1 MENSLGFTWLCLII
15 ANMWMIASYFSDK
28 PYLNLIGMAWILLGA
43 ISLLTSSNSE
53 LIKLRYDRAKF
64 EIIVHLL
71 EQIAGKKKIKTKT
84 SIKK

>member
-53 LIKLRYDRAKF
+53 LIK
-64 EIIVHLL
+64 I
-71 EQIAGKKKIKTKT
+71 
-84 SIKK
+84 

>member
-1 MENSLGFTWLCLII
+1 MENETTFAWVTLII
-15 ANMWMIASYFSDK
+15 GNMWFLTSFIINKPLLVFGGILYF
-28 PYLNLIGMAWILLGA
+28 LLGA

-84 SIKK
+84 PIKK